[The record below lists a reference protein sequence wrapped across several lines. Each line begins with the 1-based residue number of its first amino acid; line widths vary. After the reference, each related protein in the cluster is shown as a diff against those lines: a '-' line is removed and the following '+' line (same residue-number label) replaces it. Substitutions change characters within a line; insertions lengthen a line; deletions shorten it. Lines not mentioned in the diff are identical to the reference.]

1 MTSSLDH
8 LLRLIS
14 RLAPRSVVARTTL
27 AIFGFSLVLGLGFAL
42 AAANLVHEHEY
53 SRLESELE
61 QLVSTVESTTQI
73 ACYLD
78 DQTLAREVVTGLMKT
93 DAVGGVRIM
102 SGNNVLYESVRPG
115 MTRRGKR
122 LAEIDRPI
130 NSPFDP
136 SRQVGSMTVYLSPA
150 QLHAHAWTY
159 TRFILLILAGE
170 VAAVSGGVAL
180 TVFLVVTRPIK
191 GISDELHRLR
201 QRAGPLLRVPAGNE
215 GDEIGRLVADVNS
228 LIASLNQLVE
238 AERSLRM
245 QHEVFERQM
254 RLVLEKTALGICIMD
269 EHGALQSCNPAFL
282 RLLAI
287 PKLGT
292 DAARTLQQILAPYAA
307 EIGEMISR
315 CHAVGKPCEADFE
328 VWREE
333 HAAVNWIEL
342 SLNPLGP
349 QLLLGVIDDVTERK
363 RSVAAAQQLA
373 MSDPLTGLLNRR
385 GLEAAI
391 AHAFTAAP
399 ATPGGL
405 AILAIDLDHFKEV
418 NDTLGHEAGDKVLRH
433 VGRVIAAAVR
443 RTDLVGRLGGD
454 EFLAV
459 LVGVGPPQQA
469 LQIAEDIIARLDAPL
484 DLQGTAIRVG
494 ASIGIAVSA
503 GNEDSPAALLRRADA
518 AMYASKQ
525 AGRGRARLAE
535 ESAEQAE
542 EPDRA
547 ERPEG
552 PSEPEKR
559 SA

>member
-73 ACYLD
+73 ACYLN

-102 SGNNVLYESVRPG
+102 SGNNVLYESMRPG
-115 MTRRGKR
+115 TTRRGKR
-122 LAEIDRPI
+122 VAQIDRPI
-130 NSPFDP
+130 NSPFDA

-201 QRAGPLLRVPAGNE
+201 QRAGPLLQVPAGNE

-238 AERSLRM
+238 AERSLRI

-391 AHAFTAAP
+391 AHAFAA
-399 ATPGGL
+399 AANPGGL
-405 AILAIDLDHFKEV
+405 AMLAIDLDHFKEV
-418 NDTLGHEAGDKVLRH
+418 NDTLGHEAGDRVLHH

-459 LVGVGPPQQA
+459 LVGVGPAQQA

-484 DLQGTAIRVG
+484 ELQGTAVRVG

-503 GNEDSPAALLRRADA
+503 GNEDNPAALLRRADA

-542 EPDRA
+542 QAEEP
-547 ERPEG
+547 ERPE
-552 PSEPEKR
+552 EPEKR

>member
-1 MTSSLDH
+1 
-8 LLRLIS
+8 LRLIS

-73 ACYLD
+73 ACYLN

-102 SGNNVLYESVRPG
+102 SGNNVLYESMRPG
-115 MTRRGKR
+115 TTRRGKR
-122 LAEIDRPI
+122 VAQIDRPI
-130 NSPFDP
+130 NSPFDA

-201 QRAGPLLRVPAGNE
+201 QRAGPLLQVPAGNE

-238 AERSLRM
+238 AERSLRI

-391 AHAFTAAP
+391 AHAFAA
-399 ATPGGL
+399 AANPGGL
-405 AILAIDLDHFKEV
+405 AMLAIDLDHFKEV
-418 NDTLGHEAGDKVLRH
+418 NDTLGHEAGDRVLHH

-459 LVGVGPPQQA
+459 LVGVGPAQQA

-484 DLQGTAIRVG
+484 ELQGTAVRVG

-503 GNEDSPAALLRRADA
+503 GNEDNPAALLRRADA

-542 EPDRA
+542 QAEEP
-547 ERPEG
+547 ERPE
-552 PSEPEKR
+552 EPEKR

>member
-1 MTSSLDH
+1 LTSSLDH

-73 ACYLD
+73 ACYLN

-102 SGNNVLYESVRPG
+102 SGNNVLYESMRPG
-115 MTRRGKR
+115 TTRRGKR
-122 LAEIDRPI
+122 VAQIDRPI
-130 NSPFDP
+130 NSPFDA

-201 QRAGPLLRVPAGNE
+201 QRAGPLLQVPAGNE

-238 AERSLRM
+238 AERSLRI

-391 AHAFTAAP
+391 AHAFAA
-399 ATPGGL
+399 AANPGGL
-405 AILAIDLDHFKEV
+405 AMLAIDLDHFKEV
-418 NDTLGHEAGDKVLRH
+418 NDTLGHEAGDRVLHH

-459 LVGVGPPQQA
+459 LVGVGPAQQA

-484 DLQGTAIRVG
+484 ELQGTAVRVG

-503 GNEDSPAALLRRADA
+503 GNEDNPAALLRRADA

-542 EPDRA
+542 QAEEP
-547 ERPEG
+547 ERPE
-552 PSEPEKR
+552 EPEKR